1 MFSKT
6 YYPVSNNPSKSPGPR
21 SFKSVVDSLGDG
33 TLARA
38 QWLEQVNGKLLAQ
51 VSPSLRHHIRVANV
65 VGKKLVVLVES
76 PLWHSK
82 VRFEIPALLDAAQRI
97 GLDAQEV
104 TIKVAAP
111 PAPPGQEAPTS
122 VPMSAKTIRDLE
134 AALGVPLVRGSGSN
148 NPSESN

>member
-1 MFSKT
+1 M
-6 YYPVSNNPSKSPGPR
+6 SNTPHKSPGPR
-21 SFKSVVDSLGDG
+21 SFKSVLNSLADG

-38 QWLEQVNGKLLAQ
+38 DWLEQVNGKLLAQ
-51 VSPSLRHHIRVANV
+51 VSPSLRAHMRVANV

-82 VRFEIPALLDAAQRI
+82 VRFQIPALLDAAQRI

-104 TIKVAAP
+104 VIKVAEP
-111 PAPPGQEAPTS
+111 PAPPGQVAPTS

-134 AALGVPLVRGSGSN
+134 AALGAPLVRGSGSH
-148 NPSESN
+148 NPNDSN